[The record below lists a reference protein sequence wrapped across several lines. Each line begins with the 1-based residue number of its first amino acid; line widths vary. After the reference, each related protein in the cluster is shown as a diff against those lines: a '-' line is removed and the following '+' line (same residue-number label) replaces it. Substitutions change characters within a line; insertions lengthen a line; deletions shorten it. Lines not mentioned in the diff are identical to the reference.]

1 MIVDCKD
8 LKLNIYIFNSYGKS
22 NLKVELE
29 RDDISAMF
37 RLSGEKLT
45 DELWD
50 KMKDAECTV
59 EDEDLEDQSAMF
71 RIMFSAIAI
80 KKLLQEDRSKITK
93 DQSDHKPFK
102 SRFST
107 IMEKQQQQREEL
119 RRIKEERDK
128 GI

>member
-1 MIVDCKD
+1 MEKVI
-8 LKLNIYIFNSYGKS
+8 
-22 NLKVELE
+22 LKVELE
-29 RDDISAMF
+29 RDDISTML
-37 RLSGEKLT
+37 RLSGGKLT

-50 KMKDAECTV
+50 KMKDAECTM
-59 EDEDLEDQSAMF
+59 EDEDMGDQSAVF

-80 KKLLQEDRSKITK
+80 KKLLQEDRSKITE
-93 DQSDHKPFK
+93 DQSEHKSFK
-102 SRFST
+102 SHFST

>member
-1 MIVDCKD
+1 MEKVI
-8 LKLNIYIFNSYGKS
+8 
-22 NLKVELE
+22 LKVELE

-37 RLSGEKLT
+37 RLSGGKLT

-80 KKLLQEDRSKITK
+80 KKLLQEGK
-93 DQSDHKPFK
+93 
-102 SRFST
+102 
-107 IMEKQQQQREEL
+107 L
-119 RRIKEERDK
+119 RLL
-128 GI
+128 

>member
-1 MIVDCKD
+1 MEKVT
-8 LKLNIYIFNSYGKS
+8 
-22 NLKVELE
+22 LKVELE

-80 KKLLQEDRSKITK
+80 KKLLQEDRKINQIINLSKAV
-93 DQSDHKPFK
+93 F
-102 SRFST
+102 
-107 IMEKQQQQREEL
+107 QQ
-119 RRIKEERDK
+119 
-128 GI
+128 

>member
-1 MIVDCKD
+1 MEKVI
-8 LKLNIYIFNSYGKS
+8 
-22 NLKVELE
+22 LKVELE
-29 RDDISAMF
+29 RDDISAIF
-37 RLSGEKLT
+37 RLYGGKLT

-50 KMKDAECTV
+50 KMKDTECTV

-80 KKLLQEDRSKITK
+80 KKLLQEDRSKITE
-93 DQSDHKPFK
+93 DQSEHKPFK